1 MNIHFTK
8 PKKIDMLAYSCQLY
22 QAVDNKKKVVKKVY
36 SNVLFLG
43 MHRENI
49 FLFKQN
55 ELRDFMEDLD
65 EHIIQQVK
73 QNYKDWFVSNMDPQ
87 LIDEYFSNNLLFKKP
102 FGDIVKLQCN
112 TIFDEHVLKSNQQY
126 TMTLTFKNLIFLK
139 QKFYLECSISN
150 VQECENFA
158 ISDSKSDGCISD
170 EFPEPSHE
178 DIMSMKTDY
187 IDAKKHNIKN
197 LENEI
202 SLLYDSVKKM
212 TNTSKYIDVFN
223 LLQQ

>member
-22 QAVDNKKKVVKKVY
+22 QAVENKKKVVKKAY

-126 TMTLTFKNLIFLK
+126 TMTNSRILYFLNKNSILNVAFLMCKNVKTLPYLIQKVMDVFRTSFKNPVTRILC
-139 QKFYLECSISN
+139 Q
-150 VQECENFA
+150 
-158 ISDSKSDGCISD
+158 
-170 EFPEPSHE
+170 
-178 DIMSMKTDY
+178 
-187 IDAKKHNIKN
+187 
-197 LENEI
+197 
-202 SLLYDSVKKM
+202 
-212 TNTSKYIDVFN
+212 
-223 LLQQ
+223 